1 MCTFIILFFRGASY
15 TLVSIVGAGVRRVR
29 KSLGF
34 YTFFKI
40 SFVDKKKAKRETK
53 TAHERAAYLEEED
66 NKEEDKPGVKS
77 LLLLFRPSAFI
88 SSASLPSLLLNIVQK
103 ICVIHPP

>member
-1 MCTFIILFFRGASY
+1 M
-15 TLVSIVGAGVRRVR
+15 SIVGAGVRRVR

-53 TAHERAAYLEEED
+53 TAHERAAYLEEEED